1 MRAAELD
8 DVTADEIE
16 SIGRPIDR
24 VDALDKVTGRAL
36 YTADMAP
43 AGLLVG
49 VIVRSTRPHAT
60 ITSIDVSAAR
70 ELDDVV
76 AVITGDDVPE
86 YRWYEDDEPLLPTVG
101 GTVRFVGDDVALVVA
116 TTETAARRAAATV
129 EIGYDDLDV
138 LTDVRRVDDDGAPE
152 LLGNDDLEPTEEGR
166 GDVDA
171 ALETADVIVE
181 GTFRTPVQ
189 VHNAMEPHGGV
200 ADWRGD
206 EVTIHTSTQGVND
219 VREQLA
225 ERLGLE
231 HAQVRVVCEYMG
243 GGFGAKQVPWKPTML
258 AVVASKITGA
268 PVKVVNDRESENV
281 AAGKRNATYQTVRIG
296 ASSDGRLVAIDATV
310 DADMGAYSVPGEAA
324 AVQGPYLH
332 LYACDAVRVRSRH
345 LRSNSGPAV
354 AFRAPGYVE
363 STFVLESL
371 MDELAERVGVDP
383 IELRRLNHSGR
394 NQQEDVEWSH
404 PEGILRSFERV
415 EAESGWA
422 DDFDREPSPHL
433 RRGRGFAAHDWLAA
447 KAMPPGHA
455 EIRFNFDGS
464 VHVGLS
470 AQDLGTGTRTVL
482 TQVASDA
489 LGVDPEHIHL
499 SLGDTSTGPP
509 APTSSGSTTTP
520 TMSPAVFAA
529 GVAAV
534 ENLLDAAADHL
545 EVDRSTLSF
554 DGSTV
559 SSTDADVDDQPIGD
573 LCEALSPKVIHG
585 WGSKEATPDDVSP
598 RAQGSAEAEVEV
610 DLDTGEIR
618 VTRIV
623 VGPDCGRILNRRLA
637 DSQVLG
643 GVTQGIGFALT
654 ERQIMDDR
662 LGHVVNPDL
671 DEYLLPTV
679 SDTCEIVHAAL
690 DIPDLR
696 ANAVGAKGIGELP
709 LIAVPA
715 AIANA
720 VHDAI
725 GIRFHELPITRRR
738 VLDALASTS
747 TDTDTGTK
755 TAGTNAGGTTSDS
768 RDTA

>member
-8 DVTADEIE
+8 DVTSDETR
-16 SIGRPIDR
+16 SIGRPIER
-24 VDALDKVTGRAL
+24 VDALDKVTGRAR

-49 VIVRSTRPHAT
+49 VVVRSIRPHAT
-60 ITSIDVSAAR
+60 VASVDVSAAL

-76 AVITGDDVPE
+76 TVMTGDDVDGYE
-86 YRWYEDDEPLLPTVG
+86 WYEDDEPLLPKVG
-101 GTVRFVGDDVALVVA
+101 GTVRFVGDDIALVVA
-116 TTETAARRAAATV
+116 TTESAARRGAGLV
-129 EIGYDDLDV
+129 EIGYDDLDA
-138 LTDVRRVDDDGAPE
+138 LTDVRDAGSDGAPE
-152 LLGNDDLEPTEEGR
+152 LLGNEDLDATEEGR
-166 GDVDA
+166 GDVES
-171 ALETADVIVE
+171 ALGGADVVVE

-189 VHNAMEPHGGV
+189 IHNAMEPHGGV

-206 EVTIHTSTQGVND
+206 EVTVHTSTQGIND

-225 ERLGLE
+225 DRLGVDFS
-231 HAQVRVVCEYMG
+231 QVRVVCEYMG

-258 AVVASKITGA
+258 AVLASRATGA
-268 PVKVVNDRESENV
+268 PVKVVNDRESENL
-281 AAGKRNATYQTVRIG
+281 AAGKRNATFQTVRLG
-296 ASSDGRLVAIDATV
+296 ATSDGRLVAIDAEV
-310 DADMGAYSVPGEAA
+310 DCDTGAYSVPGEAA
-324 AVQGPYLH
+324 AVEGPYLH

-371 MDELAERVGVDP
+371 MDELARRLEIDP
-383 IELRRLNHSGR
+383 IELRRRNHSGR

-404 PEGILRSFERV
+404 PEGILRSYERV
-415 EAESGWA
+415 EEESGWA
-422 DDFDREPSPHL
+422 DDFEREPSSHV

-455 EIRFNFDGS
+455 EVRFNFDGS

-489 LGVDPEHIHL
+489 LGIAPEHIRL

-534 ENLLDAAADHL
+534 EDLLDAAAEHL
-545 EVDRSTLSF
+545 GVDRSTLSF

-559 SSTDADVDDQPIGD
+559 TSTSDDVEDQPLGD
-573 LCEALSPKVIHG
+573 LCEALSPRVVHG

-610 DLDTGEIR
+610 DLDTGEVR
-618 VTRIV
+618 VTRVV

-671 DEYLLPTV
+671 NEYLLPTV
-679 SDTCEIVHAAL
+679 SDSCEIVHAAL
-690 DIPDLR
+690 DIADLR

-709 LIAVPA
+709 LIPVPA

-738 VLDALASTS
+738 VLDALAEREAASSATSAGADSASTP
-747 TDTDTGTK
+747 DTSSK
-755 TAGTNAGGTTSDS
+755 ESS
-768 RDTA
+768 